1 YQLPWRTL
9 SIAGLRGTA
18 YARGGTSL
26 DAVSRHRAMP
36 LVAPRGSAA
45 GTEVSRRRGR
55 LRSSGRFQLGD
66 GLSHEV
72 AQSGAAGLR
81 MGDEGRPHAR
91 VPELLQVVGDAGD
104 GFVARI
110 GGKEV
115 GDLVR
120 HVDEAVG
127 LHRAPRMRWGWVTTR
142 TLSGRARATRVSPE
156 PSAMRRA
163 RAVGAEMATRTGMPT
178 AAAFCTISTLQRLVM
193 RAKPAAAS
201 GPRPALAPISL
212 ASRLVRAPAPRPHA
226 VCRVWG

>member
-1 YQLPWRTL
+1 
-9 SIAGLRGTA
+9 
-18 YARGGTSL
+18 
-26 DAVSRHRAMP
+26 MP

-45 GTEVSRRRGR
+45 GADVSRRRGR
-55 LRSSGRFQLGD
+55 LRSCGRCRDFGD

-81 MGDEGRPHAR
+81 MRDEGRPHAR
-91 VPELLQVVGDAGD
+91 IPELLQVVGDAGD
-104 GFVARI
+104 GFIARI
-110 GGKEV
+110 GGEEV
-115 GDLVR
+115 GDLVG
-120 HVDEAVG
+120 HVDEALG

-156 PSAMRRA
+156 SSAMRRA

-201 GPRPALAPISL
+201 RPRQAMAPISL
-212 ASRLVRAPAPRPHA
+212 SSALWRPTSSRTSWICPV
-226 VCRVWG
+226 VF